1 MQCTVKGQSLL
12 PSSNQASSFCS
23 GASEMAGHDSFKRP
37 EDIRRP
43 QSGTSE
49 HCGVTGTV
57 PWQTTC
63 RPLTKCCSPWMRLSL
78 PSVANCWTSL
88 SLSLSC
94 SLWHLL
100 GKIFCTGRWKVEKMW
115 LESGEAWDEKKPQ
128 SCSTSSSASDGA
140 IFHGAIC
147 ESASRT
153 SKTLRLC
160 GHLWSSG
167 SCFNCGMSTSP
178 SLCLDVFGHMTCSP
192 PKLGLTNSRC
202 FAQWQQKI

>member
-49 HCGVTGTV
+49 HCGVTV

-78 PSVANCWTSL
+78 PSVANCWTYVSL
-88 SLSLSC
+88 SLLLSLTLAWQNILHWQMEGREDVARVWRGLGWEEAAVMFHIQFRIWWS
-94 SLWHLL
+94 HLP
-100 GKIFCTGRWKVEKMW
+100 W
-115 LESGEAWDEKKPQ
+115 S
-128 SCSTSSSASDGA
+128 
-140 IFHGAIC
+140 
-147 ESASRT
+147 
-153 SKTLRLC
+153 
-160 GHLWSSG
+160 HLWI
-167 SCFNCGMSTSP
+167 C
-178 SLCLDVFGHMTCSP
+178 
-192 PKLGLTNSRC
+192 
-202 FAQWQQKI
+202 